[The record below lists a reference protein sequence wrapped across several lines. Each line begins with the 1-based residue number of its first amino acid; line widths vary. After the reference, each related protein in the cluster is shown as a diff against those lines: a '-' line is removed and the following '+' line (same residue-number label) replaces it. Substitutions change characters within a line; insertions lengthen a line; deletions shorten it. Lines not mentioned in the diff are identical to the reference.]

1 MEKQSK
7 QQLDW
12 IAAAQRKLFIHRQ
25 IAGRNPLWYNEK
37 NERGRANVFLDGYFI
52 PGFFFAITAI
62 VVATFV
68 VIFVKG
74 IREWNHNN
82 HSPVLTVPAKVVA
95 KREHRSHNS
104 AAGDDIVHTSTS
116 YYATFEVESGDRME
130 LSLSGREY
138 GLLAQ
143 GDVGKLTFQGSRY
156 HRFERTRVQTGQ
168 TEEPTGNDW

>member
-1 MEKQSK
+1 MFFWM
-7 QQLDW
+7 DT
-12 IAAAQRKLFIHRQ
+12 LF
-25 IAGRNPLWYNEK
+25 P
-37 NERGRANVFLDGYFI
+37 F
-52 PGFFFAITAI
+52 FFFAITAI

-104 AAGDDIVHTSTS
+104 AADVHTSTS

-138 GLLAQ
+138 GCWRR
-143 GDVGKLTFQGSRY
+143 GTWES
-156 HRFERTRVQTGQ
+156 
-168 TEEPTGNDW
+168 

>member
-1 MEKQSK
+1 MFFWM
-7 QQLDW
+7 DT
-12 IAAAQRKLFIHRQ
+12 LF
-25 IAGRNPLWYNEK
+25 P
-37 NERGRANVFLDGYFI
+37 V
-52 PGFFFAITAI
+52 FFFAITAI
-62 VVATFV
+62 IIATFV
-68 VIFVKG
+68 VMFVKG

-138 GLLAQ
+138 GAA
-143 GDVGKLTFQGSRY
+143 GAGGRGKADLSGKPLS
-156 HRFERTRVQTGQ
+156 
-168 TEEPTGNDW
+168 PL

>member
-1 MEKQSK
+1 MFFWM
-7 QQLDW
+7 D
-12 IAAAQRKLFIHRQ
+12 LF
-25 IAGRNPLWYNEK
+25 P
-37 NERGRANVFLDGYFI
+37 V
-52 PGFFFAITAI
+52 FFFAITVI

-116 YYATFEVESGDRME
+116 YYATFEVESGGPHGAEPFRQGIRAAGAGGRGKAD
-130 LSLSGREY
+130 LSGKP
-138 GLLAQ
+138 LSPL
-143 GDVGKLTFQGSRY
+143 
-156 HRFERTRVQTGQ
+156 
-168 TEEPTGNDW
+168 

>member
-1 MEKQSK
+1 MFFWM
-7 QQLDW
+7 DT
-12 IAAAQRKLFIHRQ
+12 LF
-25 IAGRNPLWYNEK
+25 P
-37 NERGRANVFLDGYFI
+37 V
-52 PGFFFAITAI
+52 FFFAITAI

-130 LSLSGREY
+130 PFRQGIRAAGAGGRGKADLSGKP
-138 GLLAQ
+138 LSPL
-143 GDVGKLTFQGSRY
+143 
-156 HRFERTRVQTGQ
+156 
-168 TEEPTGNDW
+168 